1 VNRKAGSGR
10 VAEISGTAGFRI
22 RTPKEGSMIVS
33 NDHRRR
39 TRIALLAFLP
49 LAIASVAGAQAAS
62 SQKNADPDRAIKL
75 GILPFADAT
84 ASGNRTA
91 GADVA
96 RTMLSEV
103 VHSTTLQPRMLVMDG
118 TAKIDDLDAD
128 KAIVL
133 GRDQHVDLV
142 FVGTVLEAR
151 TQESNKSGWI
161 PSIKGQSANVNVRRV
176 KATVT
181 LQGELYDVASG
192 RRLFSERVT
201 GNDSNTA
208 VGGTSY
214 TTFGSW
220 GSDSYR
226 NFLDSP
232 LGKALQTALTDMT
245 KKVVAARRG
254 ATH

>member
-1 VNRKAGSGR
+1 M
-10 VAEISGTAGFRI
+10 TW
-22 RTPKEGSMIVS
+22 
-33 NDHRRR
+33 NDY
-39 TRIALLAFLP
+39 TRSIGGVLMAFLLLAIGS
-49 LAIASVAGAQAAS
+49 AAGAQTAS
-62 SQKNADPDRAIKL
+62 SQKNADAGRAIKL

-103 VHSTTLQPRMLVMDG
+103 VHSTSLQPRMLVMDG
-118 TAKIDDLDAD
+118 TAKADELDAD

-133 GRDQHVDLV
+133 GRDQHVDFV
-142 FVGTVLEAR
+142 FMGTVLEAR

-181 LQGELYDVASG
+181 LQGELYDVATG

-201 GNDSNTA
+201 GNNSNTA
-208 VGGTSY
+208 VGGTTY
-214 TTFGSW
+214 TTFGAW

-245 KKVVAARRG
+245 KKVEAARPGTRD
-254 ATH
+254 